1 LVRQAAV
8 INSVQF
14 VFTWSWGGSSAAS
27 VTSSL
32 LLELFLQQHLFRQKQ
47 QDTIMKTTPDARP
60 TFIHVEAGAR
70 EEVRDSP
77 RQINTKLMILLSSKL
92 GCDAV
97 TKKPRSQ
104 GRIIT

>member
-1 LVRQAAV
+1 M
-8 INSVQF
+8 
-14 VFTWSWGGSSAAS
+14 
-27 VTSSL
+27 TSSL

-70 EEVRDSP
+70 EEVQVRDSP
-77 RQINTKLMILLSSKL
+77 RQINTKLMILLSSEL